1 MSTESVK
8 YELSLRDLMSKA
20 LTDINRKMDVMENK
34 LGNVQRTANT
44 AGKTLGSTFSM
55 LGTGAAVAGLLAIG
69 KGIWDITAKAEMT
82 QTSFAVLLGSQ
93 SKATK
98 LIGEIRKYAAETP
111 FETGDLEAASNT
123 LLGFGIK
130 GEKVMGTLKMLGDV
144 SMGNADKFQRL
155 SLAFAQTHAAG
166 KLMGQDLLQYIN
178 AGFNPL
184 KIISEQTGKSI
195 GYLREKMSKGLISAD
210 MVARAFE
217 ITTSKGG
224 AYFEMLEKQS
234 QTLSGKFSTLVDN
247 IKMTGLAIGESNIGG
262 LHTMLDLAA
271 QSLNSLE
278 PMKDLFSQMF
288 APFSYAA
295 DLFKGMNGDNGP
307 LFFFK
312 SLATV
317 LQTAMIPAQVLT
329 TQLFFIADIIK
340 ALFGDA
346 DLMNAFEN
354 YGNRITKPFS
364 TLGDIWTDE
373 SKSKSN
379 DKKGLSAFSGAFSP
393 VVEGANP
400 FDFTSRKKT
409 MNELMTESMTGDGE
423 EGKAKKAKL
432 AKQVSDVSG
441 GAPKV
446 VNITI
451 EALIKD
457 VKNYFSSSQNA
468 MAESKD
474 FLDQLQD
481 ALGNLIADTS
491 ILQGN
496 AK

>member
-8 YELSLRDLMSKA
+8 YELSLRDLMSKG

-69 KGIWDITAKAEMT
+69 KGIFDITAKAEMT

-364 TLGDIWTDE
+364 TLGDIWTD
-373 SKSKSN
+373 SKE
-379 DKKGLSAFSGAFSP
+379 DKKETPSLFKNNKTATPEMLNSLLGGP
-393 VVEGANP
+393 
-400 FDFTSRKKT
+400 KT
-409 MNELMTESMTGDGE
+409 MNQLMDESMMGDGE